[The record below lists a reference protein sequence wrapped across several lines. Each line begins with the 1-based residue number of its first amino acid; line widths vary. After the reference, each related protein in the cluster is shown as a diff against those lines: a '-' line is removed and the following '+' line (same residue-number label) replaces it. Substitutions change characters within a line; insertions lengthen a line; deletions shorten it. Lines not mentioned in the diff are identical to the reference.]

1 MNTVFGETAPSN
13 RIWTRNGLQSNCR
26 MCNQDVEKNCYYVR
40 EYLGDTSSY
49 DAHLFFCFHDFRREF
64 YMIWDHIC
72 LLILTCLNYETSF
85 FLRKKVFRNVC
96 NRKTTLL
103 LSLSGCGGCWN
114 LLSMVQWVRI
124 DGGSMLL
131 RCGWMLLRIAMFDPV
146 LR

>member
-13 RIWTRNGLQSNCR
+13 RIWTCNGLQSNCR

-72 LLILTCLNYETSF
+72 LLIDMFELWNKF
-85 FLRKKVFRNVC
+85 FLRIISSLQYLCKVEWYFHIQIWILNLGILKLTKTCDSRNKHT
-96 NRKTTLL
+96 NLAETT
-103 LSLSGCGGCWN
+103 
-114 LLSMVQWVRI
+114 
-124 DGGSMLL
+124 
-131 RCGWMLLRIAMFDPV
+131 
-146 LR
+146 